1 MGPGRVTVVLQVAA
15 GRAVRMPGLPGG
27 LFLLV
32 SVATSVA
39 CNLASHSCTELYQ
52 RCDTTSVTIQAPNDA
67 WVAGSYTLAMTV
79 NGVPQQCT
87 MNVPNP
93 PAATQGTCSASGP
106 GYVWA
111 TTLSLAGVCPSPPIV
126 CNDAGACGGMVSSAD
141 CIAGHFTMQLVIG
154 DRLGADAQ
162 PPFAEPV
169 SLDLSVDGTTLLNE
183 TISPMATTNGTN
195 GTGCGTCTNASD
207 TLMLSGGLPNVSDG
221 GGAAPSA
228 DTGTE

>member
-1 MGPGRVTVVLQVAA
+1 M
-15 GRAVRMPGLPGG
+15 LPWPTAMKNLWG

-32 SVATSVA
+32 SVATGVA
-39 CNLASHSCTELYQ
+39 CNPANHSSSSSSFACTELYA

-67 WVAGSYTLAMTV
+67 WVAGSYTLAMMV

-87 MNVPNP
+87 MNLPNP
-93 PAATQGTCSASGP
+93 PAATQGTCSASGL

-126 CNDAGACGGMVSSAD
+126 CNDAGACGGLARAD

-154 DRLGADAQ
+154 DQLGADAQ
-162 PPFAEPV
+162 PPFAEQV

-183 TISPMATTNGTN
+183 TISPMATTTEPN

-207 TLMLSGGLPNVSDG
+207 TLMLSGPLPNVSDG